1 MELRSPQEGEGD
13 RLPNNPLTIVWDI
26 VTLQIDNIGNGGRA
40 MNFENILLEK
50 KEGVAKIIINR
61 PPLNI
66 LNIDTLEE
74 MNQALAE
81 LRTDDEVKVVVITGA
96 GDRAFSAGV
105 AVGDHLGEKLPK
117 MVEVFNKLFISL
129 VEVDKPTIAVVN
141 GVALGGGCEIVAGC
155 DMAIASEKAQLGQ
168 PEVKLG
174 VYPPPASVLLPRLM
188 GRQKAF
194 ELILSGD
201 SISAREAER
210 IGLVNKAVPEEEF
223 EKATDEFI
231 KRFTANSGLTLTQAR
246 RALYRNFDL
255 EFHQAMEATGI
266 DATMVMAGENSV
278 EGLTAF
284 LEKRKP
290 VWIR

>member
-1 MELRSPQEGEGD
+1 
-13 RLPNNPLTIVWDI
+13 
-26 VTLQIDNIGNGGRA
+26 

-50 KEGVAKIIINR
+50 KEGVAKLTINR

-66 LNIDTLEE
+66 INIDTLEE

-96 GDRAFSAGV
+96 GNRAFSAGV
-105 AVGDHLGEKLPK
+105 EVKDHLGKKLPK
-117 MVEVFNKLFISL
+117 MVEVFHELFISL
-129 VEVDKPTIAVVN
+129 IEVDKPTIAVVN
-141 GVALGGGCEIVAGC
+141 GAALGGGCEIVAGC

-174 VYPPPASVLLPRLM
+174 VYPPPASVLFPRLM

-201 SISAREAER
+201 SISAKEAEK

-223 EKATDEFI
+223 EKATEEFI

-255 EFHQAMEATGI
+255 EFHKALEVTGV
-266 DATMVMAGENSV
+266 DSTLVMAGENSV

>member
-1 MELRSPQEGEGD
+1 MD
-13 RLPNNPLTIVWDI
+13 
-26 VTLQIDNIGNGGRA
+26 
-40 MNFENILLEK
+40 FKNILLEK
-50 KEGVAKIIINR
+50 KEGVAKLTINR

-66 LNIDTLEE
+66 LNIDTLVE

-105 AVGDHLGEKLPK
+105 DVGDHLGEKLPK

-141 GVALGGGCEIVAGC
+141 GLALGGGCEIVAGC

-168 PEVKLG
+168 PEIKLG
-174 VYPPPASVLLPRLM
+174 VYPPPASVLFPRIL
-188 GRQKAF
+188 GRRKAF

-201 SISAREAER
+201 SISAKEAER
-210 IGLVNKAVPEEEF
+210 IGLINKVVPQEELEKAAEEF
-223 EKATDEFI
+223 V
-231 KRFTANSGLTLTQAR
+231 KRFTANSGLALTQAR
-246 RALYRNFDL
+246 RSLYRNFDL
-255 EFHQAMEATGI
+255 EFRKAMKVTGI
-266 DATMVMAGENSV
+266 DATLVMSGENSV

-284 LEKRKP
+284 MERRKP
-290 VWIR
+290 VWKR

>member
-1 MELRSPQEGEGD
+1 ME
-13 RLPNNPLTIVWDI
+13 
-26 VTLQIDNIGNGGRA
+26 
-40 MNFENILLEK
+40 FKNILVEK

-66 LNIDTLEE
+66 LDIDTLVE
-74 MNQALAE
+74 MNQALVE
-81 LRTDDEVKVVVITGA
+81 LKTDDEVKVVVITGA

-129 VEVDKPTIAVVN
+129 IEVDKPTIAIVN

-168 PEVKLG
+168 PEIKLG
-174 VYPPPASVLLPRLM
+174 VYPPPASVLLPRLV
-188 GRQKAF
+188 GRRKAF

-201 SISAREAER
+201 SIDAKEAER
-210 IGLVNKAVPEEEF
+210 IGLINKAVPEGELEN
-223 EKATDEFI
+223 AADEFI

-246 RALYRNFDL
+246 QALYRNFDL
-255 EFHQAMEATGI
+255 EFRQALEVTGV
-266 DATMVMAGENSV
+266 DATLVMAGENSV

-290 VWIR
+290 IWIR

>member
-1 MELRSPQEGEGD
+1 
-13 RLPNNPLTIVWDI
+13 
-26 VTLQIDNIGNGGRA
+26 

-50 KEGVAKIIINR
+50 KEGVAKLIINR

-66 LNIDTLEE
+66 LNIDTLME
-74 MNQALAE
+74 MNEALVK
-81 LRTDDEVKVVVITGA
+81 LRTDDGVKVVVITGA

-105 AVGDHLGEKLPK
+105 DVGEHLGEKLPK

-129 VEVDKPTIAVVN
+129 IEVDKPTIAVVN

-174 VYPPPASVLLPRLM
+174 VYPPPASVLFPRLM
-188 GRQKAF
+188 GRRKAF

-201 SISAREAER
+201 SIGAKEAQR
-210 IGLVNKAVPEEEF
+210 IGLVNKVVPEQEF
-223 EKATDEFI
+223 EKATEEFI

-255 EFHQAMEATGI
+255 EFHKAMEVTGI
-266 DATMVMAGENSV
+266 DSTLVMAGENSV

>member
-1 MELRSPQEGEGD
+1 M
-13 RLPNNPLTIVWDI
+13 
-26 VTLQIDNIGNGGRA
+26 A
-40 MNFENILLEK
+40 FKNILLEK
-50 KEGVAKIIINR
+50 KDEVAKVIINK

-66 LNIDTLEE
+66 LDIATLEE

-96 GDRAFSAGV
+96 GEKAFSAGV
-105 AVGDHLGEKLPK
+105 SVGDHLGEQLPK
-117 MVEVFNKLFISL
+117 MVEVFHRLFTSL

-141 GVALGGGCEIVAGC
+141 GLALGGGCEIVAGC
-155 DMAIASEKAQLGQ
+155 DMAIAKEGAQLGQ

-174 VYPPPASVLLPRLM
+174 VYPPPASVLFPRIM
-188 GRQKAF
+188 GRRKAF

-210 IGLVNKAVPEEEF
+210 IGLINKAVPDNEF
-223 EKATDEFI
+223 EKATGEFI
-231 KRFTANSGLTLTQAR
+231 KRFTSNSGLTLTQAR

-255 EFHQAMEATGI
+255 DFNQALEVTGA
-266 DATMVMAGENSV
+266 DATMVMAQENSV
-278 EGLTAF
+278 EGLKAF

>member
-1 MELRSPQEGEGD
+1 
-13 RLPNNPLTIVWDI
+13 
-26 VTLQIDNIGNGGRA
+26 

-50 KEGVAKIIINR
+50 KEGVAKLIINR

-81 LRTDDEVKVVVITGA
+81 LRTDDEIKVVVITGA

-105 AVGDHLGEKLPK
+105 EVGDHLGEKLPK

-223 EKATDEFI
+223 EKATDKFI

>member
-1 MELRSPQEGEGD
+1 
-13 RLPNNPLTIVWDI
+13 
-26 VTLQIDNIGNGGRA
+26 
-40 MNFENILLEK
+40 MNFKNILLEK
-50 KEGVAKIIINR
+50 KDGVAKLIINR

-66 LNIDTLEE
+66 LDIDTLEE
-74 MNQALAE
+74 MNQALTE

-96 GDRAFSAGV
+96 GNKAFSAGV

-117 MVEVFNKLFISL
+117 MVEVFHKLFILL

-141 GVALGGGCEIVAGC
+141 GLALGGGCEIVAGC

-168 PEVKLG
+168 PEIKLG
-174 VYPPPASVLLPRLM
+174 VYPPPASVLFPRLV
-188 GRQKAF
+188 GRRKAF

-201 SISAREAER
+201 SINAREAER
-210 IGLVNKAVPEEEF
+210 IGLINKAVPEEEF
-223 EKATDEFI
+223 DKATEEFI

-246 RALYRNFDL
+246 RAVYRNFDL
-255 EFHQAMEATGI
+255 EFHEAMEVTGV
-266 DATMVMAGENSV
+266 DATLVMSGENSV
-278 EGLTAF
+278 EGLKAF